1 MQKPSKLIRKPKN
14 DVKKTNY
21 ILSITPKDNIMHQ
34 QVRKIFSQNV
44 NPTKIKIGIIRI
56 KNINRNS
63 LLVECKNIE
72 KLKTEVKFRQKR
84 NQELSII

>member
-1 MQKPSKLIRKPKN
+1 MQKPSKLIKKPKN
-14 DVKKTNY
+14 DVKKTNH